1 MKLKKIHYIGFGFA
15 FAILVTDI
23 FFYNQI
29 NLFMFLVGIAVAV
42 ASLPFVLGIMLENK
56 KEQEINEMFLE
67 FSRSLAESVTT
78 GTPISK
84 SIVNMG
90 KKSYGPL
97 SPYIQKLANQISL
110 GIPVHHAFQSFA
122 DDVGSPVISRA
133 ISLIREAERAGGEID
148 YILDS
153 VAKSISEIEKL
164 KKERKTAIYN
174 LVVQGY
180 IIFFIFIVI
189 MLVMEFKI
197 LPLATQIPSFGSF
210 GDIGS
215 ASTSAS
221 KANGISAQSLSA
233 PLFYLLITQ
242 GIFTGLTIGKLAEG
256 SLKAGIKHSFIM
268 TMAAV
273 LISTGARSI
282 FYAG

>member
-180 IIFFIFIVI
+180 ITFFIFI
-189 MLVMEFKI
+189 
-197 LPLATQIPSFGSF
+197 G
-210 GDIGS
+210 
-215 ASTSAS
+215 
-221 KANGISAQSLSA
+221 
-233 PLFYLLITQ
+233 
-242 GIFTGLTIGKLAEG
+242 
-256 SLKAGIKHSFIM
+256 
-268 TMAAV
+268 
-273 LISTGARSI
+273 
-282 FYAG
+282 